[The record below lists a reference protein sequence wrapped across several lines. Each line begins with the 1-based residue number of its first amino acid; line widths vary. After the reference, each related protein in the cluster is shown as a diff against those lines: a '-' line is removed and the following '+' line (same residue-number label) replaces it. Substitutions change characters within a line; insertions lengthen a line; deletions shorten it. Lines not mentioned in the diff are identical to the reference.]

1 MDSARKKDATETNR
15 AAVIGISIYAAG
27 IAAYYYLRS
36 GDWHG
41 VYFLYAGVNLL
52 LLAVAAGLPVGIYRS
67 RRL

>member
-1 MDSARKKDATETNR
+1 MDRARKKDAAETNR
-15 AAVIGISIYAAG
+15 AAVFGISIYAAG

-52 LLAVAAGLPVGIYRS
+52 LLAVAAGSLVGIYRS